1 MVWCSLSVAKVSSY
15 HQGAVKMLYAIMMSF
30 CYSPRHD
37 VRTDPWVVFPLLH
50 SDIFI
55 YPFDFVLLSFWNSAF
70 QNTMFSPL
78 SDLMKSLSL
87 FPPSF
92 SSFQIP
98 PSSPLPPLP
107 QLAHCVD
114 AAAALTPLLLQRWRL
129 GLPEVK
135 MTGGER
141 MCRYQRHRQMKV

>member
-37 VRTDPWVVFPLLH
+37 IRTDPRVVFPLLH

-55 YPFDFVLLSFWNSAF
+55 YLFDFVLLSLWNSAF

-78 SDLMKSLSL
+78 SDLMKSLCL

-98 PSSPLPPLP
+98 PSSPLSLLFLSLLTVWMQQLP
-107 QLAHCVD
+107 RRRCSSSAEDLD
-114 AAAALTPLLLQRWRL
+114 SQRLR
-129 GLPEVK
+129 
-135 MTGGER
+135 
-141 MCRYQRHRQMKV
+141 